1 VSADSP
7 RRTGN
12 SGAPP
17 RDGNSGAPPRDGNSG
32 AHSRDGATRV
42 LAELLARP
50 VSLAIFVATLVV
62 LGVFS
67 LLRLPV
73 ALLPTLERPRLEIA
87 LEAKAL
93 DRASLVQDVV
103 APLERRLLP
112 LPGVA
117 TATAT
122 VDDGRA
128 LLRLEGE
135 WQADTEKQIVEVER
149 LLASQPAGRL
159 ELAATR
165 AAPPD
170 PRPVLRL
177 AVLAPL
183 GEQPDLVALA
193 GFADSVLLP
202 ELGRLPGAG
211 ELRRRGGARR
221 LLLVEPRFSELA
233 ARGLPVSALADRL
246 RGTGRRETFG
256 LVRQGGDRR
265 PLLLGQEVRQRADL
279 ESLSL
284 GQGLLLRDLAGLRE
298 ELVADGSL
306 AFFRDQEA
314 VLVDVF
320 RSPGANAVVLARE
333 ARELLARLAAR
344 PALPSRILL
353 VADTS
358 GEVVDS
364 LAGLG
369 SSLLLGLLLGALVLR
384 AGLGR
389 WRPTLSLMVVVPASI
404 LASFAGFYAFGV
416 PLDVVSLAGLAL
428 ASGMLVDS
436 SIVVLEAIAT
446 ARAAGAADPRL
457 EGTRQVALPLLASFA
472 TTAVVFLPLLYLEGL
487 ARAFFGAQAFAIAS
501 SLGLS
506 LVLSLTLTPLLSS
519 RGGRLEVG
527 DGGSSFGL
535 EGYRR
540 RLAAVLAKPAPA
552 LLITL
557 LLVAA
562 GVPALVLLPKTLM
575 PEGLRRNLEVELS
588 FGRGD
593 EDTRRRQLGDLVARI
608 AQATPAPFAAELALP
623 PRLAGGGQGEA
634 AAAGRAYL
642 HPFTEEGRGK
652 IELTFAD
659 AASLA
664 AAEPAIRA
672 ACEAVPGLRAE
683 LRRERGALAA
693 FVDELGRGLELEVLA
708 ASEERAEHLAAAAAA
723 ALAEQGIASRAEQ
736 AAGGEKLELR
746 FDPSRSPEERQAAEK
761 ELQGLLGGELLGYLQ
776 VPGVEGELRL
786 SAPQS
791 PLELLPVPTLEGR
804 MLPLGAL
811 GRLAAIE
818 KPKPLERRGGRSS
831 RLLRVEAELARKE
844 KVEQALAKV
853 PRLSGEEIA
862 LVGRSREMA
871 RAFGQLELALGLGL
885 LLVFLTIA
893 ALYESLRLPLVVIAT
908 VPCAVAGAFLTL
920 LIFGSSLD
928 VFSFLGL
935 LLLAGIVV
943 NNAIVLL
950 DRAEEWRRRGE
961 SATDAVKL
969 AAAERYRPILMTTA
983 TTLLGLLP
991 MALLGGE
998 GAELR
1003 RSLALALFGGM
1014 ATSWMAVLF
1023 VMPLLYVAASSR
1035 QESR

>member
-1 VSADSP
+1 MSGEP
-7 RRTGN
+7 
-12 SGAPP
+12 SGAP
-17 RDGNSGAPPRDGNSG
+17 
-32 AHSRDGATRV
+32 SRDLATRV

-62 LGVFS
+62 LGIFS

-87 LEAKAL
+87 IEAKTM
-93 DRASLVQDVV
+93 DRASLAQDVV

-117 TATAT
+117 TVEATI
-122 VDDGRA
+122 DDSRA

-177 AVLAPL
+177 AILAAE
-183 GEQPDLVALA
+183 GERPDLVALA

-221 LLLVEPRFSELA
+221 VLLVEPRFSELA
-233 ARGLPVSALADRL
+233 ARGLPVSALAERL

-256 LVRQGGDRR
+256 LVRQGGDRW
-265 PLLLGQEVRQRADL
+265 PLLLGQEVRRRQDL
-279 ESLSL
+279 ENLSL
-284 GQGLLLRDLAGLRE
+284 GQGLALRDVADLRE
-298 ELVADGSL
+298 ELVADGGL

-333 ARELLARLAAR
+333 ARQLLARLAAR
-344 PALPSRILL
+344 PSLPSRTLL

-358 GEVVDS
+358 AEVVDS

-389 WRPTLSLMVVVPASI
+389 WRPTLSLMVVVPSSI

-436 SIVVLEAIAT
+436 SVVVLEAIAT
-446 ARAAGAADPRL
+446 ARAARASDPRL
-457 EGTRQVALPLLASFA
+457 EGTRQVAMPLLASFA

-487 ARAFFGAQAFAIAS
+487 ARAFFGAQAFAIAT

-506 LVLSLTLTPLLSS
+506 LILSLTLTPLLCG
-519 RGGRLEVG
+519 RGGRLELG
-527 DGGSSFGL
+527 EGGASFGL
-535 EGYRR
+535 GGYRR
-540 RLAAVLAKPAPA
+540 RLAAVLAKPATA
-552 LLITL
+552 VLLTL
-557 LLVAA
+557 LLLAA
-562 GVPALVLLPKTLM
+562 GVPALLLLPKTLM

-593 EDTRRRQLGDLVARI
+593 DESRRRQLAELLARI

-623 PRLAGGGQGEA
+623 PRLTGGQAGA
-634 AAAGRAYL
+634 AGAGRAYL

-659 AASLA
+659 AEALA

-672 ACEAVPGLRAE
+672 ACQAMPGLRAE

-693 FVDELGRGLELEVLA
+693 FVDDLGRGLQLEVLA
-708 ASEERAEHLAAAAAA
+708 GSEERADYLASATAA
-723 ALAEQGIASRAEQ
+723 ALAEAGIASREERAG
-736 AAGGEKLELR
+736 GGEKLELR
-746 FDPSRSPEERQAAEK
+746 FDEARSPEERQAAET
-761 ELQGLLGGELLGYLQ
+761 ELEGLLGGELLGYLQ
-776 VPGVEGELRL
+776 LPGLEGELRL
-786 SAPQS
+786 APPQS
-791 PLELLPVPTLEGR
+791 PLELLPVPVRDAEGGKER
-804 MLPLGAL
+804 LLPLGAL
-811 GRLAAIE
+811 GRMAELE
-818 KPKPLERRGGRSS
+818 KPRPLERRGGRSS
-831 RLLRVEAELARKE
+831 RLLEVEAELAQKE
-844 KVEQALAKV
+844 KVEQVLAKV
-853 PRLSGEEIA
+853 PRLAGEEIA
-862 LVGRSREMA
+862 LVGRSRELD

-885 LLVFLTIA
+885 LLVFLTIS

-943 NNAIVLL
+943 NNALVLL
-950 DRAEEWRRRGE
+950 DRAEDWRRRGE
-961 SATDAVKL
+961 TAAAAVEL

-1014 ATSWMAVLF
+1014 ATSWLAVLF
-1023 VMPLLYVAASSR
+1023 VMPLLYVAVFSR
-1035 QESR
+1035 QGSR